1 MKKIVNIVICFVI
14 LIVIGFFGLK
24 DVFIK
29 KMLEKELTNSLET
42 KVRIYGVD
50 YFVFKEKLELKGLGI
65 ESKEDDSIDAI
76 YIKNISTNIKIN
88 ELVNKKISLEN
99 LEIRDIEL
107 NKKTDRKNVKTP
119 VRNGEYQLANK
130 EYTSDEFKTIA
141 TNFINNYKIMISG
154 MSADDLE
161 RNNRL
166 KAVFLGTTIP
176 VVDKYVDYKLSNIAT
191 DYMADIVDKYH
202 SMKYN
207 FKENEAQLKE
217 DTWVVEIANL
227 SVNTELLGRNLFGVV
242 QGVTTDKS
250 KMNKDILFTLG
261 ANAGDERSSITG
273 VLNLVTFV
281 GEIDMKFENMEV
293 SQFLEEKDFVSGKAN
308 LVQKIILK
316 DDEIS
321 VVGKLDVKDLI
332 LHKENI
338 SEALLGDKDGID
350 VIVGGTDE
358 KINDIKVE
366 YNYNPQFNKVFV
378 NSNLAEKVAV
388 YLGGDIGELDKIKK
402 EFNEKYGEK
411 INQAKE
417 EIKNKLEEFINI
429 FSK

>member
-1 MKKIVNIVICFVI
+1 MKKIINLVICFVI
-14 LIVIGFFGLK
+14 LIVVGFFGLK

-65 ESKEDDSIDAI
+65 ESKEDDSVDAI
-76 YIKNISTNIKIN
+76 YINKISTNIKIN
-88 ELVNKKISLEN
+88 ELVNKKIALEN

-107 NKKTDRKNVKTP
+107 NKKTDRKNVNPP
-119 VRNGEYQLANK
+119 VRTGEYQLANK

-141 TNFINNYKIMISG
+141 TNFLNNYKIMISG

-161 RNNRL
+161 RNNKL
-166 KAVFLGTTIP
+166 KAIFLGTTIP
-176 VVDKYVDYKLSNIAT
+176 VVDKYIDYKLSNIAT
-191 DYMADIVDKYH
+191 DYMTDVVNQYQ

-207 FKENEAQLKE
+207 FKENEAQIKE
-217 DTWVVEIANL
+217 DDWIVEIANL
-227 SVNTELLGRNLFGVV
+227 TVNTELLGRNLFGVV

-250 KMNKDILFTLG
+250 KMNKDVLFTLG
-261 ANAGDERSSITG
+261 ANAGDEKSSITG
-273 VLNLVTFV
+273 VLNPVTFV
-281 GEIDMKFENMEV
+281 GEIDMKFENVEV
-293 SQFLEEKDFVSGKAN
+293 SEFLEEKDFVSGKAN
-308 LVQKIILK
+308 LVQKITFK
-316 DDEIS
+316 DDDIS
-321 VVGKLDVKDLI
+321 VIGRLDVKDLI

-366 YNYNPQFNKVFV
+366 YNYNPKFNKVFV

-388 YLGGDIGELDKIKK
+388 YLGGDIGELDRIKK